1 MELES
6 SEHVFWGCEKAH
18 EIWTISGNSFETPR
32 VNFPKFKDLI
42 WQLKFE
48 QRVKNDILELIIM
61 VSEQTQRSSN
71 NTHTRDCNNHEKK
84 REKSSNRKYISSR
97 IQLIMITE

>member
-6 SEHVFWGCEKAH
+6 SEHVFWGCEKAQ
-18 EIWTISGNSFETPR
+18 EIWTISGNSFETPG

-61 VSEQTQRSSN
+61 VSWAIWFNYNEV
-71 NTHTRDCNNHEKK
+71 
-84 REKSSNRKYISSR
+84 RKGKARQIGQA
-97 IQLIMITE
+97 ILQKA

>member
-1 MELES
+1 MIDSSTCEACGLELES
-6 SEHVFWGCEKAH
+6 SEHVFRGCEKAQ
-18 EIWTISGNSFETPR
+18 EIWTISGNSFETPG

-61 VSEQTQRSSN
+61 VSWAIWFNYNEVRQGKARQIGQAILQ
-71 NTHTRDCNNHEKK
+71 KA
-84 REKSSNRKYISSR
+84 
-97 IQLIMITE
+97 

>member
-1 MELES
+1 MIDSSTCEACGLELES
-6 SEHVFWGCEKAH
+6 SEHVFWGCEKAQ
-18 EIWTISGNSFETPR
+18 EIWTISGNSFETPG

-61 VSEQTQRSSN
+61 GPGPFGST
-71 NTHTRDCNNHEKK
+71 
-84 REKSSNRKYISSR
+84 
-97 IQLIMITE
+97 IMKCDKGKLDK

>member
-1 MELES
+1 MIDSSTCEACGLELES
-6 SEHVFWGCEKAH
+6 SEHVFWGCEKAQ
-18 EIWTISGNSFETPR
+18 EIWTISGNSFETPG

-61 VSEQTQRSSN
+61 VSWAIWFNYNEV
-71 NTHTRDCNNHEKK
+71 
-84 REKSSNRKYISSR
+84 RKGKARQIGQA
-97 IQLIMITE
+97 ILQKA